1 MQGVNRSNWS
11 NIAFSFVCLFHW
23 RSWYCI
29 ERFKVWPCC
38 KQTAH
43 VILSWF
49 LALCWRHW
57 AYVAPFRSM
66 LSPSYSDSCS
76 YTANVVAM
84 LGLCWDYV
92 RPIFGSLADFTT
104 FLQTD
109 WKAGP
114 RANMPPGQAKTYNAC
129 NCFWS
134 TRAHKK
140 SLSAPLVRADFP
152 EKCGYSL
159 PYHFPGLSMGT
170 FHFSLTEST
179 VANQPAGCSGG
190 HNGHSAHNGDAHDPN
205 CTGDVPGHSI
215 YHSGYIVSLETYIF
229 KYHMGIGIGGGK
241 VSMDLRD
248 HDIIIQWDIMG
259 YNI

>member
-1 MQGVNRSNWS
+1 MLWQCWAFVGIMSDLYLAAWPILRPFFKQIEKQDQEQTCHPAKPKLTMLA
-11 NIAFSFVCLFHW
+11 IA
-23 RSWYCI
+23 
-29 ERFKVWPCC
+29 
-38 KQTAH
+38 
-43 VILSWF
+43 
-49 LALCWRHW
+49 
-57 AYVAPFRSM
+57 
-66 LSPSYSDSCS
+66 SD
-76 YTANVVAM
+76 
-84 LGLCWDYV
+84 LRV
-92 RPIFGSLADFTT
+92 RT
-104 FLQTD
+104 
-109 WKAGP
+109 
-114 RANMPPGQAKTYNAC
+114 
-129 NCFWS
+129 
-134 TRAHKK
+134 KK
-140 SLSAPLVRADFP
+140 NLSAPLVRADFP

>member
-1 MQGVNRSNWS
+1 MSDLYLAAWPILRPFFKQIEKQDQEQTCHPAKPKLTMLV
-11 NIAFSFVCLFHW
+11 IA
-23 RSWYCI
+23 
-29 ERFKVWPCC
+29 
-38 KQTAH
+38 
-43 VILSWF
+43 
-49 LALCWRHW
+49 
-57 AYVAPFRSM
+57 
-66 LSPSYSDSCS
+66 SD
-76 YTANVVAM
+76 
-84 LGLCWDYV
+84 LRV
-92 RPIFGSLADFTT
+92 RT
-104 FLQTD
+104 
-109 WKAGP
+109 
-114 RANMPPGQAKTYNAC
+114 
-129 NCFWS
+129 
-134 TRAHKK
+134 KK
-140 SLSAPLVRADFP
+140 NLSAPLVRADFP